1 MKKKVLIIIAN
12 YYDYISNN
20 LGVGAQTTLDM
31 AKIKYSIKEV
41 PGVFEIPTVIVRN
54 IKKYEAFIALGCVI
68 KGETPTQNDNQFIIQ
83 NDLDSLIKI
92 NNESDVD
99 KKKNHLVEFFWNV
112 ESLDRV
118 KHSGQLSQVE
128 SDISDSRY
136 DNFQNLKRIDK
147 LTVEME
153 YGINSVSYL
162 LVPEESNEKLILYH
176 RGHDGDFTLGKDTIQ
191 FFLERNF
198 TVLAMTMPLIGMN
211 NQPIVEI
218 DGLGEMKLT
227 SHKKLGLL
235 ETASFNPMKLFL
247 DPIEINL
254 NFVEKEYDFNRYS
267 IVGLSGGGWTAV
279 VYSAVDDRI
288 SDSFSVAG
296 SMPFYLRVSER
307 DMGDYEQ
314 SNIDLYKITNY
325 LELYVLAAYGD
336 DRKHIQ
342 IFNKND
348 SCCYSGNGYESYE
361 FFIKDKLVKLGK
373 GSFEIFID
381 DTHYGHKI
389 SESTLSLILEKLE

>member
-1 MKKKVLIIIAN
+1 MRNRVLIP
-12 YYDYISNN
+12 S
-20 LGVGAQTTLDM
+20 L
-31 AKIKYSIKEV
+31 
-41 PGVFEIPTVIVRN
+41 
-54 IKKYEAFIALGCVI
+54 IALIAIVFIYGLLVGVYKIFPYEPLNLSFDVI

-99 KKKNHLVEFFWNV
+99 EKKNHLIEFFWNV

-118 KHSGQLSQVE
+118 KYSGQLPQVE
-128 SDISDSRY
+128 FDISDSRY

-162 LVPEESNEKLILYH
+162 LVPEESNKKLILYH
-176 RGHDGDFTLGKDTIQ
+176 HGHDGDFILGKDTIQ

-218 DGLGEMKLT
+218 DGFGEMKLI
-227 SHKKLGLL
+227 SHEQFRLL
-235 ETASFNPMKLFL
+235 EKNKFNPMKLFIH
-247 DPIEINL
+247 PIQVSL
-254 NFVEKEYDFNRYS
+254 NFLEKEYNFKRYS
-267 IVGLSGGGWTAV
+267 IIGISGGGWTGL
-279 VYSAVDDRI
+279 VYSAIDDRI
-288 SDSFSVAG
+288 SDSFSVA
-296 SMPFYLRVSER
+296 SSIPFYLKVEQR

-314 SNIDLYKITNY
+314 MNIDLYKITNY

-389 SESTLSLILEKLE
+389 SESTLSLILEKLK

>member
-1 MKKKVLIIIAN
+1 VRNRVLIP
-12 YYDYISNN
+12 S
-20 LGVGAQTTLDM
+20 L
-31 AKIKYSIKEV
+31 
-41 PGVFEIPTVIVRN
+41 
-54 IKKYEAFIALGCVI
+54 IALIAIVFIYGLLVGVYKIFPYEPLNLSFDVI
-68 KGETPTQNDNQFIIQ
+68 KGETPIQNNNQFIIQ

-99 KKKNHLVEFFWNV
+99 EKKNHLIEFFWNV

-118 KHSGQLSQVE
+118 KYSGQLPQVE

-162 LVPEESNEKLILYH
+162 LVPEESNKKLILYH
-176 RGHDGDFTLGKDTIQ
+176 HGHDGDFILGKDTIQ

-198 TVLAMTMPLIGMN
+198 TILAMTMPLIGMN
-211 NQPIVEI
+211 SQPIVEI
-218 DGLGEMKLT
+218 DGFGEMNLI
-227 SHKKLGLL
+227 SHEQFRLL
-235 ETASFNPMKLFL
+235 EKNKFNPMKLFIH
-247 DPIEINL
+247 PIQVSL
-254 NFVEKEYDFNRYS
+254 NFLEKEYNFKRYS
-267 IVGLSGGGWTAV
+267 IIGISGGGWTGL
-279 VYSAVDDRI
+279 VYSAIDDRI
-288 SDSFSVAG
+288 SDSFSVA
-296 SMPFYLRVSER
+296 SSIPFYLKVEQR

-314 SNIDLYKITNY
+314 MNIDLYKITNY

-361 FFIKDKLVKLGK
+361 FFIKDKLMQLGK
-373 GSFEIFID
+373 GSFEILID